1 MAIAHDEAALEPKAA
16 LEPYDPTTEYASLRV
31 GRRGYVAEVTLT
43 GPGKGNAMG
52 PDLWRELPVVF
63 ERLDGD
69 DSIRAIVI
77 TGNGRNFTYGLDLP
91 AMMGEIGG
99 TQNDP
104 DGGLARARTQFLDR
118 LRKMQHSLD
127 AVAACRKPV
136 AAAVAGWCIGGGVDL
151 LAACDVRY
159 ASADARFS
167 VREVKVAIVAD
178 LGSLQRLPAIIGDG
192 HLRELALTG
201 KDIDATRAAAIG
213 LVNDVLPDPAAAL
226 AAAHGFADEVAA
238 NPPLVVQ
245 GIKEVLDAGRAD
257 QVRAGLRYVGAWN
270 AAFLPSHDLTEAVT
284 AFVERRPPE
293 YQGR

>member
-1 MAIAHDEAALEPKAA
+1 MVIASEPAA
-16 LEPYDPTTEYASLRV
+16 LEPYDPATEYASLRI
-31 GRRGYVAEVTLT
+31 GRRGYVVEVMLT

-52 PDLWRELPVVF
+52 PDLWRELPTVF
-63 ERLDGD
+63 GRLDDD
-69 DSIRAIVI
+69 DSVRAIVI
-77 TGNGRNFTYGLDLP
+77 SGSGRNFSYGLDLP
-91 AMMGEIGG
+91 AMMGEIAG

-104 DGGLARARTQFLDR
+104 DGGLARARTRFLHR
-118 LRKMQHSLD
+118 LRTMQHAFD

-136 AAAVAGWCIGGGVDL
+136 AAAVAGWCIGAGVDL

-201 KDIDATRAAAIG
+201 KDIDASRAAAIG
-213 LVNDVLPDPAAAL
+213 LVNDVLSDREATL
-226 AAAHGFADEVAA
+226 AAAHTFADEVAD

-245 GIKEVLDAGRAD
+245 GIKEVLDAGRVE

-284 AFVERRPPE
+284 AFMERRPPE